1 MAKENSEQ
9 REMIQE
15 ESPLSA
21 ELDAELENMDEDS
34 GIDLSEAL
42 PVEDALSAKLDAEF
56 EADADAQEEVEVEE
70 TPKEVSEAE
79 EAAEV
84 LKETETAEPEKKSAE
99 DGKVDAITALRAANR
114 AKDQAIEAL
123 RESIAAAKAVE
134 PVKKTPI
141 EAPIEAPIE
150 RHARE
155 AGYENSSDPDFSP
168 SYTMLK
174 EQMDFE
180 KQQETQTVNEK
191 AASDANQRF
200 KDSCADA
207 YKEMTVEK
215 MGEGLDIG
223 TIYDMGKD
231 LLRKG
236 DETNIYEAGTG
247 QALYDECLAA
257 IQRSG
262 TQAQKDLLAL
272 RLKAQNEKT
281 NTSDKTTEKKPVVK
295 KPPKADKV
303 TPTNERVGSETNH
316 ILTDFCFN

>member
-21 ELDAELENMDEDS
+21 ELDAELEKMDEDS
-34 GIDLSEAL
+34 EIDLSEAL
-42 PVEDALSAKLDAEF
+42 PVEDDLSAKLDKEF
-56 EADADAQEEVEVEE
+56 EADAETEE
-70 TPKEVSEAE
+70 TDEATEEVSEAD
-79 EAAEV
+79 EAAEI
-84 LKETETAEPEKKSAE
+84 LKETETTEPEKKSAE
-99 DGKVDAITALRAANR
+99 DGKVDAITALRATIR
-114 AKDQAIEAL
+114 AKDEAIDAL
-123 RESIAAAKAVE
+123 RDNIAAAKVVE
-134 PVKKTPI
+134 PVKKEPV
-141 EAPIEAPIE
+141 EAPIE
-150 RHARE
+150 RHARD
-155 AGYENSSDPDFSP
+155 AGYENSRDPDFTP
-168 SYTMLK
+168 SYKMMK

-180 KQQETQTVNEK
+180 KTQDAQAASEK
-191 AASDANQRF
+191 ATSDANLNFQ
-200 KDSCADA
+200 DSCTAA

-236 DETNIYEAGTG
+236 DETNIYEVGTG

-262 TQAQKDLLAL
+262 TKDQKDLLAL

-281 NTSDKTTEKKPVVK
+281 NTSEKPKE
-295 KPPKADKV
+295 PKAPAKPKDKV
-303 TPTNERVGSETNH
+303 TPTAERVGGEINH
-316 ILTDFCFN
+316 LLTDFVSN

>member
-34 GIDLSEAL
+34 EIDLSEAL
-42 PVEDALSAKLDAEF
+42 PVEDDLSAKLDAEF
-56 EADADAQEEVEVEE
+56 EADAETEE
-70 TPKEVSEAE
+70 TEETTKEVSEAD

-84 LKETETAEPEKKSAE
+84 LKETETTEPEKKSAE

-123 RESIAAAKAVE
+123 RDSIAAAKVVE
-134 PVKKTPI
+134 PVKKTPV
-141 EAPIEAPIE
+141 EAPIE

-168 SYTMLK
+168 SYTMMK
-174 EQMDFE
+174 EQTDFE
-180 KQQETQTVNEK
+180 KQQETQAATEK
-191 AASDANQRF
+191 VTSDANLSFQE
-200 KDSCADA
+200 SCTAA
-207 YKEMTVEK
+207 YKDMTVEK

-236 DETNIYEAGTG
+236 DETNVYEVGTG

-257 IQRSG
+257 IQRAG
-262 TQAQKDLLAL
+262 TKDQKELLAL

-281 NTSDKTTEKKPVVK
+281 NTSGEPKEKVVAKAKPKVE
-295 KPPKADKV
+295 KV
-303 TPTNERVGSETNH
+303 TPTAERVGSETNH
-316 ILTDFCFN
+316 LLTNFVSG